1 MRHPTQHLR
10 LLFICEVLPPTLY
23 TAEPEKDYDD
33 IPSYDQLRWSWKTE
47 SYIYIGIPYGMRPVP
62 MFQTAV
68 PVLSATA

>member
-33 IPSYDQLRWSWKTE
+33 IPSYDQLRWS
-47 SYIYIGIPYGMRPVP
+47 
-62 MFQTAV
+62 
-68 PVLSATA
+68 